1 MSEHDERGHIPGLG
15 DTAERPALSDQDLD
29 HPGHAEHAHA
39 EYDEHDEHDDR
50 PRRGAR
56 RAERRRS
63 RLPGCLAALIAL
75 AVVVG
80 MLWFGFS
87 LVKDKL
93 DGLGGGG
100 GDYSGQNAHDEVT
113 FEVKKGDSAAAIGR
127 NLKAAGVVKS
137 VDAFISAANND
148 PEAAGIQ
155 VGFYQLQK
163 EMSAASA
170 LEVLV
175 DPKNI
180 VTKTVTIPEGL
191 RVVDTVDILAAKTGF
206 KKSAFEKALKD
217 PSIGLPDYA
226 KGNPEGYLFP
236 ATYAF
241 GPKDQPVDMITKMV
255 SRWRQ
260 AAKEN
265 DLDKQSAELGYTP
278 AEIMTIAS
286 LVQAEGRGDDMAKI
300 ARVID
305 NRLEGPGDQQGTNGR
320 LQIDATVNYAL
331 NRKGVATVTT
341 DETQNTDSPYN
352 TYTNPGLPPG
362 PINSPGDEAI
372 QAATHPA
379 EGDWYYYVTVNL
391 KTGETKFGKTY
402 DEFLGFKNELR
413 DYCAN
418 ESAGA
423 C

>member
-1 MSEHDERGHIPGLG
+1 MSEHDDRGHVPGFG
-15 DTAERPALSDQDLD
+15 DTAERPAVAET
-29 HPGHAEHAHA
+29 GHE
-39 EYDEHDEHDDR
+39 EYDDPYERR
-50 PRRGAR
+50 PVRGGR
-56 RAERRRS
+56 RAQRRHS
-63 RLPGCLAALIAL
+63 RLPGCLAGLVAL
-75 AVVVG
+75 AIVVG

-87 LVKDKL
+87 FVKDKIE
-93 DGLGGGG
+93 GLGGSAG
-100 GDYSGQNAHDEVT
+100 GDYSGQGAHDQVT
-113 FEVKKGDSAAAIGR
+113 FEVKRGDTAAAIGR

-137 VDAFISAANND
+137 VDAFISAANAN
-148 PEAAGIQ
+148 PEASGIQ

-163 EMSAASA
+163 QMSAEAA
-170 LEVLV
+170 LAVLV

-180 VTKTVTIPEGL
+180 VTTTVAVPEGL
-191 RVVDTVDILAAKTGF
+191 RVVDIVDILAKKTGF

-226 KGNPEGYLFP
+226 EGKPEGYLFP

-241 GPKDQPVDMITKMV
+241 GPKDQPLDMVKKMV
-255 SRWRQ
+255 ARWRQ
-260 AAKEN
+260 AAKAN
-265 DLDKQSAELGYTP
+265 DLEARSAALGYTP
-278 AEIMTIAS
+278 AQMMTIAS
-286 LVQAEGRGDDMAKI
+286 LVEAEGRGDDMPKI
-300 ARVID
+300 ARVIY
-305 NRLEGPGDQQGTNGR
+305 NRLEGPGDKQGTNGR
-320 LQIDATVNYAL
+320 LQIDATINYAL
-331 NRKGVATVTT
+331 GRKGVATVTT

-352 TYTNPGLPPG
+352 TYTHAGLPPG
-362 PINSPGDEAI
+362 PIEAPGDDAI

-402 DEFLGFKNELR
+402 DEFLGFKQELR